1 MSGSSIDSLK
11 IKAKLLQ
18 KAKKKQGKEIALKD
32 AYAIIAKTA
41 GYPSWKEMKDEYEA
55 ADVLNPP
62 KWSAQWKTW
71 FANKEEALKHL
82 TPDSYLIPYRKECF
96 ICDANYIS
104 ALGIL
109 PDDPDLSRVGHD
121 WTSPQDSL
129 AWTRLVTKIK
139 NRGKL

>member
-18 KAKKKQGKEIALKD
+18 KAKKKQGQEIALKD

-41 GYPSWKEMKDEYEA
+41 GYSSWKEMKDEYES

-62 KWSAQWKTW
+62 KWSAQWKNW
-71 FANKEEALKHL
+71 FASKEEALKHL
-82 TPDSYLIPYRKECF
+82 TNDSYLIPYRKECF
-96 ICDANYIS
+96 ICDSNYIE

-109 PDDPDLSRVGHD
+109 PNDLDLAKVGHD
-121 WTSPQDSL
+121 WTSPKDSN
-129 AWTRLVTKIK
+129 AWERLITKIR
-139 NRGKL
+139 NRTN